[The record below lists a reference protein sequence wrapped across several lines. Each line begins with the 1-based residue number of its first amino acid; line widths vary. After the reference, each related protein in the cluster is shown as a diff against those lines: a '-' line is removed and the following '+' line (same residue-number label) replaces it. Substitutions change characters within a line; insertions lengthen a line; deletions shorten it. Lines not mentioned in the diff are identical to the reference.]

1 MQFKLQIIKYSVL
14 SYRPNFTLHKKTT
27 KLYKIFIQTNSPIF
41 AAKLQNNILIFQ
53 QTGFFCFY
61 TRVFRININKAQMT
75 KGSSRVFSR
84 EEAKISKRSSHL
96 STQMTLRT
104 IIFEQTRHKNSH
116 PSPQCEL

>member
-53 QTGFFCFY
+53 RTGFFCFY
-61 TRVFRININKAQMT
+61 SRVFRININKAQMT

-84 EEAKISKRSSHL
+84 EEAKISKRSSYL
-96 STQMTLRT
+96 LVLEPD
-104 IIFEQTRHKNSH
+104 IIYRSMDFVPGFWSDIQ
-116 PSPQCEL
+116 L